1 MIRGE
6 RAEASPAQTVAFA
19 AKCNYPRGF
28 HRPNALR
35 FGHDRW
41 AHFRAQFTP
50 SSLVPFN
57 NRNEKIL
64 SFGARTQANPESM
77 PNGRAVD

>member
-1 MIRGE
+1 MGE
-6 RAEASPAQTVAFA
+6 RAEASPAQTVAL
-19 AKCNYPRGF
+19 PL
-28 HRPNALR
+28 NATTRVVCIVRTHL
-35 FGHDRW
+35 GLGMADG